1 LWASLDVYMC
11 LNVTVCNLLVLE
23 STGILIVSDGIAT
36 QIVSDMSQNL
46 YVVYVLATV
55 WVACLIHY

>member
-1 LWASLDVYMC
+1 MLKKEHLWASLDVYMC

-36 QIVSDMSQNL
+36 QIVSDMSQN
-46 YVVYVLATV
+46 
-55 WVACLIHY
+55 CM